1 MQEYPDVEVRLLEK
15 LVEVAGPLETPCLVF
30 IGGATNNA
38 GYGQIMVSGRRVGTH
53 RVAYELWVGPIDP
66 PEQWVLHHCDVPSCC
81 RPEHLF
87 LGDARVNAED
97 KVRKG
102 RHNPRPVRGE
112 LHPMARLSE
121 RDVGE
126 IKWLLREGHLVQREI
141 AEQYDIGHTMIS
153 DIKLGKKWR
162 DVQPIEPP
170 PLPKPVT
177 TGFLRRA

>member
-1 MQEYPDVEVRLLEK
+1 
-15 LVEVAGPLETPCLVF
+15 
-30 IGGATNNA
+30 
-38 GYGQIMVSGRRVGTH
+38 
-53 RVAYELWVGPIDP
+53 
-66 PEQWVLHHCDVPSCC
+66 
-81 RPEHLF
+81 
-87 LGDARVNAED
+87 
-97 KVRKG
+97 
-102 RHNPRPVRGE
+102 
-112 LHPMARLSE
+112 MARLSE